1 MKPAA
6 RRIAGILLWAAVLG
20 LGARAQKVNTKFD
33 ESYDFSEHRNYK
45 WRENRLVT
53 QQNPD
58 TNYVMDRK
66 IVRNVNE
73 LLKAKGFTE
82 VQEHPDF
89 YLYYDGGGDMQMASG
104 GASQAGSGPSTTAD
118 ISPDWG
124 LGNGPTMAPSTWL
137 KVNGLIEFHMVDAK
151 TKKVVW
157 DTTYSKTFRDRDKAL
172 KEMDKE
178 VKELVT
184 KSFKEFPP
192 KEKK

>member
-1 MKPAA
+1 MN
-6 RRIAGILLWAAVLG
+6 RRVKRSVLLLACVALWG
-20 LGARAQKVNTKFD
+20 MGARAQKINTKFD
-33 ESYDFSEHRNYK
+33 ETYDFAAHKSYK
-45 WRENRLVT
+45 WRENRLTT

-58 TNYVMDRK
+58 TNYMMDRK

-73 LLKAKGFTE
+73 LLKSKGFSE
-82 VQEHPDF
+82 VQENPDF
-89 YLYYDGGGDMQMASG
+89 YLYYDGGGNMQMGSG
-104 GASQAGSGPSTTAD
+104 GANQAGAGPSTTAD

-124 LGNGPTMAPSTWL
+124 MGNGPTLAPSTWL

-172 KEMDKE
+172 KEVDKE
-178 VKELVT
+178 VNELVS

-192 KEKK
+192 KAKK

>member
-6 RRIAGILLWAAVLG
+6 RRIAGILLCAAVLG